1 MSNNQ
6 TKFFDPNFV
15 SGLADGESTFYLAVS
30 KNSNYKLGWRTIPS
44 FSIELHGKD
53 SALLKQV
60 QSFFGV
66 GTIKVRKKK
75 NGSVVY
81 SVYSLEALTNIIIPH
96 FNKYPLLTQ
105 KRADFYLF
113 KSAIELMNKKE
124 HLTIVG
130 LHKIVRIRA
139 SMNKGLTEE
148 LKTAFRPGG
157 KEIIP
162 LKRPLGEG
170 LGNITPGWLAGFA
183 EAEGC
188 FHVQINKSK
197 TTNTGYSVGLMF
209 NIGQHSR
216 DAKLLAS
223 MVKFFGCGKF
233 RESPKNPSCL
243 FVVAKFSDLL
253 GKIIPLFAQY
263 KLQGSKRLDYLD
275 FCKIAELV
283 KNKVHLTNEGLEQ
296 IIYIKKGMNK
306 GRNHRATLDRSSPGS
321 SLSPSSVGEVISK
334 TNPISRIQNRTFH
347 THVKAAKRI
356 GPHDKDVIS
365 VIIGALLGNCAAS
378 RLVEGTRFVF
388 RQSIA
393 QKDYSF

>member
-15 SGLADGESTFYLAVS
+15 TGLADGESTFYLAVS
-30 KNSNYKLGWRTIPS
+30 KNSNYKLGWRIIPS

-53 SALLKQV
+53 LALLKQV
-60 QSFFGV
+60 QSFFAV
-66 GTIKVRKKK
+66 GSIRVRTK
-75 NGSVVY
+75 NGCVVY

-113 KSAIELMNKKE
+113 KSVIELMNKKE
-124 HLTIVG
+124 HLTMEG
-130 LHKIVRIRA
+130 LHKIVSIRA
-139 SMNKGLTEE
+139 SLNKGLTEE

-162 LKRPLGEG
+162 LKRPLEEG
-170 LGNITPGWLAGFA
+170 LGCITPGWLVGFA

-197 TTNTGYSVGLMF
+197 TTNTGYSVGLIF
-209 NIGQHSR
+209 NISQHSR

-223 MVKFFGCGKF
+223 IVKFLGCGKF
-233 RESPKNPSCL
+233 RESPKNPACL
-243 FVVAKFSDLL
+243 FVVAKLSDLD

-296 IIYIKKGMNK
+296 IINIKKGMNK
-306 GRNHRATLDRSSPGS
+306 GRN
-321 SLSPSSVGEVISK
+321 
-334 TNPISRIQNRTFH
+334 NNQ
-347 THVKAAKRI
+347 
-356 GPHDKDVIS
+356 
-365 VIIGALLGNCAAS
+365 
-378 RLVEGTRFVF
+378 
-388 RQSIA
+388 
-393 QKDYSF
+393 